1 VDFRGLKM
9 DFVEKVKLFNEIA
22 GTKEEY
28 NTRKVGLYT
37 SLVLE
42 EVSEMVQALG
52 MENTSLFEFLDIY
65 RKAFKAG
72 AYDMNIEKVLE
83 DHAKRVEF
91 VDAAVDIAVVAL
103 GGGIAVG
110 ADISGACH
118 AVADNNLEKFPIVDG
133 KHTVLKD
140 ENGKVMKPAS
150 YQSVTLEKFVK

>member
-1 VDFRGLKM
+1 M
-9 DFVEKVKLFNEIA
+9 DFVDKVKLFNDIA

-42 EVSEMVQALG
+42 EVSEMVEALG
-52 MENTSLFEFLDIY
+52 MEDTSLFEYLEIY
-65 RKAFKAG
+65 RKAFKNG
-72 AYDMNIEKVLE
+72 HYDADIEVVLQ
-83 DHAKRVEF
+83 DHAKRVEY

-103 GGGIAVG
+103 GAGISIG
-110 ADISGACH
+110 SDISGACH

-133 KHTVLKD
+133 VHTVLKD

-150 YQSVTLEKFVK
+150 YKSVTLESFVK